1 MDVEI
6 HPNAK
11 KHLTEKQVL
20 SAWLAVTECIRRESK
35 DEPPRW
41 LAIGWL
47 SDGRSAE
54 LVAVELVQLKGQLAL
69 PVTEN
74 ERLGH
79 GSSDRSLAKAASLL
93 DASCHTT
100 RCQGPLI

>member
-11 KHLTEKQVL
+11 KHLTETQG
-20 SAWLAVTECIRRESK
+20 LAVTECVRRESE

-47 SDGRSAE
+47 PDGRSVE
-54 LVAVELVQLKGQLAL
+54 LVAVELIRGWLIIHALSPVQK
-69 PVTEN
+69 
-74 ERLGH
+74 
-79 GSSDRSLAKAASLL
+79 KFW
-93 DASCHTT
+93 
-100 RCQGPLI
+100 

>member
-20 SAWLAVTECIRRESK
+20 SAWLAVTECIRREPK

-47 SDGRSAE
+47 SDGRSVE
-54 LVAVELVQLKGQLAL
+54 LVAVELVAVELVRGWLIIHAL
-69 PVTEN
+69 SPVQKKFWQEI
-74 ERLGH
+74 EQARQRG
-79 GSSDRSLAKAASLL
+79 R
-93 DASCHTT
+93 
-100 RCQGPLI
+100 

>member
-47 SDGRSAE
+47 PDGRSVS
-54 LVAVELVQLKGQLAL
+54 LSRSSLSVGGLSFMPCLQSRRNFGRRL
-69 PVTEN
+69 N
-74 ERLGH
+74 RLGK
-79 GSSDRSLAKAASLL
+79 GVDDGQDVYGR
-93 DASCHTT
+93 
-100 RCQGPLI
+100 